1 MSNTL
6 QSMSSFIRIS
16 SGRLFRFP
24 VNKSNLLILVCTVDI
39 LYGSLYLMESIDN
52 LIIFRVVFTFYPHSN
67 ISWLILRFLALHF
80 PFCFLQISI
89 CSSVSFFV
97 RVSVVWMFSLCKCLT
112 NFPVSEFYGQ
122 TFQPPLPFLSQF
134 PWRFPRHVSMFFSS
148 RIFQSVTFTCLLSL
162 LSSISRTENPSY
174 LCQSPLDFFSSD
186 RHTISHCSTCLQ
198 KIKIIDFTRSCSI
211 FILFLL
217 VRPVCSRRVPYDVF
231 LMMTPTVFCCV
242 FNHVVLL
249 HVHTDRKFSKMKIVR
264 ISLIHAVEWDPH
276 NVDLNFC
283 YTQ

>member
-67 ISWLILRFLALHF
+67 ISWLISRFLALHF
-80 PFCFLQISI
+80 PFCFCRSRSVHPSLSLSE
-89 CSSVSFFV
+89 CLSSGCFLYA
-97 RVSVVWMFSLCKCLT
+97 SVW
-112 NFPVSEFYGQ
+112 Q
-122 TFQPPLPFLSQF
+122 TFPFRSSTVKLSSLPYHSCHSFRGDFHVMFRCFSAVGSSSQSLS
-134 PWRFPRHVSMFFSS
+134 HVSSLYYRQFLERKIL
-148 RIFQSVTFTCLLSL
+148 RIFVSL
-162 LSSISRTENPSY
+162 LLT
-174 LCQSPLDFFSSD
+174 FFSSD

-242 FNHVVLL
+242 CNHVVLL

>member
-67 ISWLILRFLALHF
+67 ISWLISRFLALHF

-122 TFQPPLPFLSQF
+122 TFPPLSLPFLSQF

-174 LCQSPLDFFSSD
+174 LCQSPLDFFFKWSTHNITLLNMSPKNKNYWFYAILFHFYTLPSCPSSVQPSCPIRCLSD
-186 RHTISHCSTCLQ
+186 DDSNCVLLCLQ
-198 KIKIIDFTRSCSI
+198 SRRTSPRSHWSQIFENENSQDLSHSCSR
-211 FILFLL
+211 
-217 VRPVCSRRVPYDVF
+217 VRS
-231 LMMTPTVFCCV
+231 T
-242 FNHVVLL
+242 
-249 HVHTDRKFSKMKIVR
+249 
-264 ISLIHAVEWDPH
+264 
-276 NVDLNFC
+276 
-283 YTQ
+283 